1 MIIGSSDTKQA
12 NWGQSLTMLI
22 GIKYILKYSKI
33 LMPPTTTPSN
43 SFLYRVSTQAGIAGI
58 AAGKEQLNN
67 GTFHRKRLEKLEKNT
82 SGKAEKTLIS

>member
-1 MIIGSSDTKQA
+1 
-12 NWGQSLTMLI
+12 MLI

-33 LMPPTTTPSN
+33 LMPPTSTPSN
-43 SFLYRVSTQAGIAGI
+43 SFLYRVSTQAGI